1 MLITSVSAAE
11 PLPLPSRAIYSHAG
25 HGTFSFEKY
34 SGPGCTTNGD
44 VTRLAKTF
52 VNTATIDDPLLREE
66 QVEAI
71 PTNEENAMKPK
82 VIYLASAALGAA
94 FFASGSAWAQMGG
107 ATGQMGNYCITA
119 VNTCQLSRAS
129 GIGDSCSCRMRG
141 RLALGW
147 VTNGPYA
154 NANPSGGFVGAIT
167 APVAPIAA
175 APVAVAAAAPAA
187 LMTGRSVA
195 TGQIGNYCTTPKGV
209 PFTNSRVMPD
219 GQLRPYDP
227 AIDGPC
233 R

>member
-11 PLPLPSRAIYSHAG
+11 PLPLPSRAIHSHAG

-34 SGPGCTTNGD
+34 SGPVCTTNGD

-66 QVEAI
+66 QVEAT

-94 FFASGSAWAQMGG
+94 FFVSGSAWAQMGG
-107 ATGQMGNYCITA
+107 APRERGNYCATP
-119 VNTCQLSRAS
+119 VTTCALARAS
-129 GIGDSCSCRMRG
+129 WVGAGCSCRTPGGRTRG
-141 RLALGW
+141 TVAS
-147 VTNGPYA
+147 A

-167 APVAPIAA
+167 APVATVAA

-233 R
+233 P